1 MTDAERAVCDCSDPC
16 VRQPCQV
23 KTACVRQDR
32 LRPARPLAS
41 GKTACVRQDRLR
53 PARPLASG
61 R

>member
-32 LRPARPLAS
+32 LRPEGDDPDGQEIPGA
-41 GKTACVRQDRLR
+41 LR
-53 PARPLASG
+53 AAGGLGPG
-61 R
+61 GQ